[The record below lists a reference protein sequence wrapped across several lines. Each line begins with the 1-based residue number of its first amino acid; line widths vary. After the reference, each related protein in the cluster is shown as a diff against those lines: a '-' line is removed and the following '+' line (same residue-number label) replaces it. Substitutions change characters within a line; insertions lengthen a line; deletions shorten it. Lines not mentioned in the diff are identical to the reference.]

1 MSTALSNA
9 FLAERDFNKALQSAT
24 IEQEREISTV
34 FDNLADE
41 TQSLRDIEE
50 ALLEFREQLLLQLE
64 TTNKALNLVNEE
76 KAKAAVALY
85 Q

>member
-24 IEQEREISTV
+24 IEQEREIGTV

-41 TQSLRDIEE
+41 TKSLKDIEE

-85 Q
+85 R

>member
-41 TQSLRDIEE
+41 TKSLRDIEE